1 MANVYKV
8 PFVQFGMG
16 PQPRE
21 MFGEAYLQVPQP
33 GTPFDNN
40 RLVSFT
46 QCDVL
51 NSTLRY
57 MRASSRAPPTRAES
71 TKKAPRPNRLE
82 EVQHPLTSHNDLAC
96 RWI

>member
-33 GTPFDNN
+33 GTPFDNK

-46 QCDVL
+46 QSDVL

-57 MRASSRAPPTRAES
+57 MRA
-71 TKKAPRPNRLE
+71 
-82 EVQHPLTSHNDLAC
+82 
-96 RWI
+96 II